1 MEESIKQIGERLKGL
16 REVLNIP
23 AQEVADLCGISLEH
37 YQKIES
43 GEADPSVYRLSK
55 ISKRYGID
63 LDVLLFG
70 EEPRMSSYFI
80 TRAGQGQE
88 IDRGNDYRYQSL
100 AAGFR
105 GRKIDPFVVTVD
117 PLPDGRNHN
126 KNTHDGQEF
135 DFMIDG
141 TLEITIDTKFSCSTP
156 VTASISTAVILIA
169 CVPSE
174 ESPPRLSASS
184 SNQSPARGFHVYR

>member
-1 MEESIKQIGERLKGL
+1 MLYLQSEKEICKRRLRFAKFFVLLAKQNESY
-16 REVLNIP
+16 
-23 AQEVADLCGISLEH
+23 CGISLEH

-141 TLEITIDTKFSCSTP
+141 TLEITIDTK
-156 VTASISTAVILIA
+156 VLVLNAGDSIYFDSRHPHCMRALGG
-169 CVPSE
+169 E
-174 ESPPRLSASS
+174 
-184 SNQSPARGFHVYR
+184 PATFISIII